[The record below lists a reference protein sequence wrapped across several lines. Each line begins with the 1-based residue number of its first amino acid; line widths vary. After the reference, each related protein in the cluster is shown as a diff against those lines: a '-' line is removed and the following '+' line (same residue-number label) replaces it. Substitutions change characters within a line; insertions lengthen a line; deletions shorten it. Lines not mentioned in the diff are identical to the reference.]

1 MSSEIK
7 ANSIQDK
14 TGTRVLASDS
24 GSVWSWGAGV
34 PQGTILQVQSCVKSD
49 TQSYTATS
57 FGTLAGTDQNGSG
70 SAWCVKITPTAT
82 SSKVLVIIDI
92 HASCSADNNKS
103 SMFGMFRDSTNIYG
117 GTIPGNQSKGF
128 AEVRHET
135 NTSTYYHLESYHS
148 TFLDSPSST
157 SELTYSCQ
165 ASCHYNSPT
174 LYINASG
181 YDINDNPNIARNV
194 RAASTITVMEIAG

>member
-1 MSSEIK
+1 MTRALDMATFGQSASS
-7 ANSIQDK
+7 
-14 TGTRVLASDS
+14 
-24 GSVWSWGAGV
+24 GA
-34 PQGTILQVQSCVKSD
+34 ILQIQSCVKSD
-49 TQSYTATS
+49 TQTYTATS

-92 HASCSADNNKS
+92 HASCSAENNKS
-103 SMFGMFRDSTNIYG
+103 SMFGMFRGSTNIYG

-128 AEVRHET
+128 AEIRHET
-135 NTSTYYHLESYHS
+135 NTQTYYALESYHS

-165 ASCHYNSPT
+165 AACHYNSPT
-174 LYINASG
+174 ALYINASG

>member
-7 ANSIQDK
+7 VNSLQDK

-103 SMFGMFRDSTNIYG
+103 SMFGMFRDSTNI
-117 GTIPGNQSKGF
+117 
-128 AEVRHET
+128 
-135 NTSTYYHLESYHS
+135 
-148 TFLDSPSST
+148 
-157 SELTYSCQ
+157 
-165 ASCHYNSPT
+165 
-174 LYINASG
+174 
-181 YDINDNPNIARNV
+181 
-194 RAASTITVMEIAG
+194 

>member
-1 MSSEIK
+1 MATFGQSASS
-7 ANSIQDK
+7 
-14 TGTRVLASDS
+14 
-24 GSVWSWGAGV
+24 GA
-34 PQGTILQVQSCVKSD
+34 ILQIQSCVKSD
-49 TQSYTATS
+49 TQTYTSTS

-70 SAWCVKITPTAT
+70 SAWCVKITPSAT
-82 SSKVLVIIDI
+82 SSKVLVTIDI

-135 NTSTYYHLESYHS
+135 NTATYYYLEGYHA
-148 TFLDSPSST
+148 TFLDSPNST

-165 ASCHYNSPT
+165 AACHYNSPT

-181 YDINDNPNIARNV
+181 YDIADTPNIARNV